1 MSDASPRPFRV
12 HYSQKVRLD
21 LIQAVESADRRGGK
35 EALIA
40 DAKVVDA
47 GLKWYADEFG
57 ESRWPAGEL
66 GEVRFAQIGRL
77 AVWYAVHRER
87 WDVTISSFGYVSSRS

>member
-12 HYSQKVRLD
+12 YYSGKVRQD
-21 LIQAVESADRRGGK
+21 FIDAVRAADHRGGK
-35 EALIA
+35 DALLA

-57 ESRWPAGEL
+57 ESRWPAGAL

-77 AVWYAVHRER
+77 TVWYAVSRER
-87 WDVTISSFGYVSSRS
+87 WDVTISSFGYVPPRS